1 MPKRTSRAK
10 VPIRFVIVTLD
21 SHLATAAHDA
31 AAKLRE
37 FAPGLELSLHAAAEW
52 NDPDALARCREDIAR
67 GHIIVVT
74 QLFMDEHISPVIDV
88 LKARREQCDAIVG
101 CMSAAQVV
109 KLTRLGQF
117 RMGAK
122 QGGPMALIKRL
133 RGKNDK
139 PGAAGARQMTMLRRL
154 PKILRFIPGAA
165 QDLRAYFLTLQYWLA
180 GSEDNMQ
187 GLVSFLISRYANKER
202 VQLRD
207 AMPELPPVE
216 YPEVGYY
223 HPKYGLTSQLKS
235 KRSREGAVGLI
246 VMRSYLLAGNTE
258 HYDGVIRALE
268 ARGLQVITVF
278 ASGLDARPAIEKGLI
293 VNGDCRVDAL
303 VSLTGFPLVGGPA
316 YNDTAAAQQVL
327 ERLDVPFIAAHPLE
341 FQTLEEWNQSSQGLT
356 PIEATMMVA
365 LPELDGAT
373 GTLVFG
379 GRSDE
384 SSEGPA
390 WDMHSL
396 PERAEVLAARV
407 HKLIALRLKE
417 RNQRKIAIVLFNFP
431 PNGGSTGT
439 AAHLA
444 VFESLYNLLQRLS
457 AQGYRVDKPGSV
469 DELRQRIL
477 GGNSSRFGTDANVH
491 ARIST
496 DDHVAN
502 ERWLDEIEAA
512 WGPAPGQDLTDGSHL
527 LVLGAD
533 FGDVFVGVQPGFG
546 YEGDPMRLLFEG
558 SFAPTHAFAAFYRY
572 LREDFCAD
580 AVLHFGTHGALEFMP
595 GKQVGMSESCWPD
608 RLIGDLPN
616 IYLYAAN
623 NPSEGTLAKRRSS
636 ATLISYLTPSVTQA
650 GVYKELQALKSS
662 VERWRSLAPNADEDE
677 RQNLA
682 TLIETQAGE
691 LELAP
696 AAEDAS
702 DRAERMAHIRKAL
715 HEYETALI
723 PHGLHVLGESPKQE
737 ERVDLLGAMAQ
748 ADGVVLPRDVV
759 VDIADDASL
768 AAVESAVK
776 TEQGRAACGRLV
788 QTNAQLQEDHELPAL
803 VRALDGRFIA
813 PVPGGDL
820 LQNPDVL
827 PTGRNLHGFDPFKLP
842 SRYALLQGKQSA
854 DKLIARH
861 VAEGFSLPESL
872 AMVLWGTDNLKSE
885 GAPLAQA
892 LALIGARPLFDGYG
906 KLSGAELVPL
916 DELGRP
922 RIDVV
927 MTLSGIFRDLLPLQ
941 TKLLADACYLAASAD
956 EPLEQNFVRKHTLAY
971 QEAHDCELETAA
983 LRVFGNAEGAYGA
996 NVNHLIEDGAWEEG
1010 DELGD
1015 AFTTRKCFA
1024 YGRAG
1029 APVRHP
1035 DLMHS
1040 VLGDVQLAFQNLESV
1055 EMGVTTLDHYFDGLG
1070 GINRAV
1076 NKARGEMIPV
1086 YISDQTVGEG
1096 KVRTLTEQVA
1106 LETRTRML
1114 NPKWYESMLQ
1124 HGYEGVRQIES
1135 HVTNTLGWSATT
1147 GQVSPWVY
1155 QSITETY
1162 ILDEEMRTRLSELNP
1177 TASAKV
1183 ANRLLEAHERDY
1195 WVPDEETLEALK
1207 DASAELED
1215 RMEGIVRGAVA

>member
-1 MPKRTSRAK
+1 MPKRISRTK

-21 SHLATAAHDA
+21 SHLATAAHEA
-31 AAKLRE
+31 AAKLRKVV
-37 FAPGLELSLHAAAEW
+37 PGLELTLHAAAEW
-52 NDPDALARCREDIAR
+52 NEPDALARCREDIAR

-74 QLFMDEHISPVIDV
+74 QLFMDEHIRPVLDV
-88 LKARREQCDAIVG
+88 LKARREQCDAMVG

-109 KLTRLGQF
+109 QLTRLGQF

-133 RGKNDK
+133 RGKSDK

-154 PKILRFIPGAA
+154 PKILRFIPGTA

-180 GSEDNMQ
+180 GSEENMQ
-187 GLVSFLISRYANKER
+187 GLVSFLVSRYATKER
-202 VQLRD
+202 ALARS
-207 AMPELPPVE
+207 ALPELPPVD

-223 HPKYGLTSQLKS
+223 HPDHGLTAQLKA
-235 KRSREGAVGLI
+235 KRSRNGTVGLI
-246 VMRSYLLAGNTE
+246 VMRSYLLAGNTD

-268 ARGLQVITVF
+268 ARGLRVITVF
-278 ASGLDARPAIEKGLI
+278 ASGLDARPAIEKGLM
-293 VNGDCRVDAL
+293 VKGRCRVDAL

-316 YNDTAAAQQVL
+316 YNDTEAAQAVL
-327 ERLDVPFIAAHPLE
+327 ARLDVPFIAAHPLE
-341 FQTLEEWNQSSQGLT
+341 FQTLEEWGRSAQGLT

-373 GTLVFG
+373 GALVFG
-379 GRSDE
+379 GRSGAD
-384 SSEGPA
+384 GRGQ
-390 WDMHSL
+390 DMHSQ
-396 PERAEVLAARV
+396 PERAAVLAARV
-407 HKLIALRLKE
+407 HKLIALRRKE
-417 RNQRKIAIVLFNFP
+417 RGERKIAIVLFNFP

-444 VFESLYNLLQRLS
+444 VFESLYNVLQRL
-457 AQGYRVDKPGSV
+457 AAEGYRVQPPSSV
-469 DELRQRIL
+469 EELRARIL
-477 GGNSSRFGTDANVH
+477 HGNSGRFGTDANVH
-491 ARIST
+491 ARIAT
-496 DDHVAN
+496 DDHVAK
-502 ERWLDEIEAA
+502 EPWLGEIEAA
-512 WGPAPGQDLTDGSHL
+512 WGPAPGKELTDGTHL
-527 LVLGAD
+527 LVLGAE

-572 LREDFCAD
+572 LREDFGAD

-616 IYLYAAN
+616 LYLYAAN
-623 NPSEGTLAKRRSS
+623 NPSEGTLAKRRSG

-662 VERWRSLAPNADEDE
+662 IEHWRSLPPDTDEDE
-677 RQNLA
+677 RKSLA
-682 TLIETQAGE
+682 GLIETQAGE
-691 LELAP
+691 LELASAP
-696 AAEDAS
+696 SGDLDA
-702 DRAERMAHIRKAL
+702 RIAHVRQAL
-715 HEYETALI
+715 QEYETALI
-723 PHGLHVLGESPKQE
+723 PHGLHVVGDSPDAA
-737 ERVDLLGAMAQ
+737 ERGDLLGAMAQ
-748 ADGVVLPRDVV
+748 ADGVVLPDNVV
-759 VDIADDASL
+759 AEIAANAPL
-768 AAVESAVK
+768 AAAEAAVQ
-776 TEQGRAACGRLV
+776 TEQARAACGRLV
-788 QTNAQLQEDHELPAL
+788 EANARLQEEHELPAI

-813 PVPGGDL
+813 PVPGGDVL
-820 LQNPDVL
+820 HNPDVL

-842 SRYALLQGKQSA
+842 SRYALLQGKQAA
-854 DKLIARH
+854 DRLIARH

-885 GAPLAQA
+885 GAPLGQA
-892 LALIGARPLFDGYG
+892 LALLGAQPLFDGYG
-906 KLSGAELVPL
+906 KLSGAELIPL
-916 DELGRP
+916 EELGRP

-941 TKLLADACYLAASAD
+941 TKLLADACFLAASAE
-956 EPLEQNFVRKHTLAY
+956 EPPELNFVRKHSLAY
-971 QEAHDCELETAA
+971 QQAHDCGLETAA

-996 NVNHLIEDGAWEEG
+996 NVNHLIEDGAWEDG

-1029 APVRHP
+1029 APVRQP
-1035 DLMHS
+1035 ELMQS
-1040 VLGDVQLAFQNLESV
+1040 ALGDVQLAFQNLESV
-1055 EMGVTTLDHYFDGLG
+1055 ELGVTTLDHYFDGLG

-1076 NKARGEMIPV
+1076 SKARGEMVPV
-1086 YISDQTVGEG
+1086 YISDQTAGEG
-1096 KVRTLTEQVA
+1096 KVRTLNEQVA

-1162 ILDEEMRTRLSELNP
+1162 ILDDEMRTRLSELNP

-1195 WVPDEETLEALK
+1195 WVPDEATLEALK